1 MNETQPFDH
10 IRKRDGAVVP
20 FTPIRITNAIY
31 RAAVAVGGRDR
42 SVAEKLTGQVIA
54 YVRRGLP
61 DGIPPTVEHFQDA
74 IEKVLIESGHARTA
88 KAFILYRDERA
99 RKRDHREGTA
109 AAPRSGDS
117 IPWKKI
123 WEVLN
128 WAIDHRVA
136 TVGQLNERVVDG
148 TFRDLVAESEE
159 AYSLDIARA
168 ADAILRRQD
177 EVKIV
182 IIAGPSSSGK
192 TSTTIKTAE
201 HLKNEGFEFV
211 PFHVDNYFFNLEAH
225 PKDEFGDYDYETPQ
239 AIDLELLNR
248 HLRELLDGKTVEPP
262 YFNFKTG
269 KREGTT
275 GALKLAKGQILLID
289 TLHGLYGPMTEGI
302 PNAAKFR
309 LYIETLLQMRNQTG
323 AYIRWTDI
331 RLIRRMVRDFQHR
344 NMTPQKTLEH
354 WHYVRSSEL
363 RHIVPYVNSCDYIV
377 NGALPYELPIWAAR
391 MKETFSTWLDA
402 YTHIPARR
410 DAHERS
416 HRVHALLES
425 VTPWTDEGVVPGK
438 ALLREFIGGSE
449 YDYH

>member
-1 MNETQPFDH
+1 MNPSATFDH
-10 IRKRDGAVVP
+10 VKKRDGAVVP

-42 SVAEKLTGQVIA
+42 SVAEKLTDHVID
-54 YVRRGLP
+54 YVRRTLP
-61 DGIPPTVEHFQDA
+61 EATPPSVEHFQDA
-74 IEKVLIESGHARTA
+74 IEKVLIENGHARTA

-148 TFRDLVAESEE
+148 TFRDLVTESEE

-177 EVKIV
+177 EVKLV

-239 AIDLELLNR
+239 AIDLALLNR

-262 YFNFKTG
+262 YFNFKSG

-275 GALKLAKGQILLID
+275 GALKLQKGQILLID

-302 PNAAKFR
+302 PNTAKFR

-402 YTHIPARR
+402 YAHIPARR
-410 DAHERS
+410 DAHERA

-425 VTPWTDEGVVPGK
+425 ITPWADESVVPGK